1 MLNWN
6 IRQIRLDLKYT
17 WKLSRN
23 ATDFKLN
30 NIITV
35 TDGLHT
41 GQGEVAP
48 NIRYNE
54 TPENM
59 LSGFEQFLAA
69 QPQHITSIEDL
80 TSVLA
85 TLKLPNALRF
95 GIESAYIH
103 MECAKGGQDVSSYLG
118 IQKPDAV
125 YTSFSLPIM
134 PAEEISGF
142 YSQYG
147 LARFK
152 RLKLKVN
159 ADQAHDL
166 LQAITA
172 VTSQPLIIDANEGWK
187 DPDMLLSFLHEL
199 KPYNIALI
207 EQPMPAG
214 MDAEYAYVKTQ
225 SPFVLM
231 ADESVCDHADF
242 ELLRTQFHGINM
254 KLMKAG
260 GYINGLR
267 LLNDAVKHDMR
278 TMTGCMIETSLGIS
292 SAMHLCSGVEFV
304 DLDGF
309 MIVKDEPFG
318 LVVEEQGALRN
329 SA

>member
-6 IRQIRLDLKYT
+6 IQQIRLDLKYT

-23 ATDFKLN
+23 ATDHKLN

-35 TDGLHT
+35 TDHT
-41 GQGEVAP
+41 CSGKGEVAP

-54 TPENM
+54 TPEGM
-59 LSGFEQFLAA
+59 LAEFERFLAA
-69 QPQHITSIEDL
+69 GPEKIQSIEDL
-80 TSVLA
+80 TTILA
-85 TLKLPNALRF
+85 QLKLPNALRF

-103 MECAKGGQDVSSYLG
+103 WKCAKNKRSVAAYLG
-118 IQKPDAV
+118 ITEPTEV
-125 YTSFSLPIM
+125 STSFSLPIM
-134 PAEEISGF
+134 PSEDIAGF
-142 YSQYG
+142 YNQYN
-147 LARFK
+147 LKRFK

-159 ADQAHDL
+159 AEQAHDL
-166 LQAITA
+166 LQAITT
-172 VTSQPLIIDANEGWK
+172 VTNQPLIVDANEGWK
-187 DPDMLLSFLHEL
+187 DPDTLLSFLHEL

-214 MDAEYAYVKTQ
+214 MDAEYAYVKNQ

-242 ELLRTQFHGINM
+242 DQLKHQFHGINM

-260 GYINGLR
+260 GYLNGMR
-267 LLNDAVKHDMR
+267 LLHEANKHNMR
-278 TMTGCMIETSLGIS
+278 TMVGCMIETSLGIS
-292 SAMHLCSGVEFV
+292 SAMHLCTGVEFV

-318 LVVEEQGALRN
+318 IVKENEGNLTL
-329 SA
+329 